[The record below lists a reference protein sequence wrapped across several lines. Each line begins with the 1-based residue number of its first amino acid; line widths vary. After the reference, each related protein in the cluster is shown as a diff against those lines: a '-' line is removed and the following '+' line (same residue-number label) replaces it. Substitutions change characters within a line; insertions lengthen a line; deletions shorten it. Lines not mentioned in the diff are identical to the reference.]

1 LNIIRKER
9 EKLARKNDILKASEI
24 VFAKKGFHKATMND
38 IAKESH
44 YAVGTIYIYFKDKND
59 LYFTLMK
66 RKMEGMIE
74 SVKSAVD
81 GVASKDKIKTL
92 IEYQLRSFE
101 RDKDFFKIFLSEV
114 RSAEHT
120 TKAKFTKEHMDA
132 FVKHIEY
139 IGSII
144 EQSRMKGYIRKDI
157 DSLRA
162 AYLIAAMMNASVFY
176 WVNNDNDN
184 FELNDQIN
192 FVYNILLNGIGK

>member
-1 LNIIRKER
+1 
-9 EKLARKNDILKASEI
+9 
-24 VFAKKGFHKATMND
+24 MND

-101 RDKDFFKIFLSEV
+101 RDKDFFKIFCLRCV
-114 RSAEHT
+114 RQNIPL
-120 TKAKFTKEHMDA
+120 K
-132 FVKHIEY
+132 
-139 IGSII
+139 
-144 EQSRMKGYIRKDI
+144 QS
-157 DSLRA
+157 SLK
-162 AYLIAAMMNASVFY
+162 
-176 WVNNDNDN
+176 
-184 FELNDQIN
+184 
-192 FVYNILLNGIGK
+192 NIWMPS